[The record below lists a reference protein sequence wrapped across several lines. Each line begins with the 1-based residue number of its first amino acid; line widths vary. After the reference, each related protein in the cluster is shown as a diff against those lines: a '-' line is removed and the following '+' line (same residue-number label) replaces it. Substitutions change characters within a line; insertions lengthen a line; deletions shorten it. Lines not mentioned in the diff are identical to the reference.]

1 MPCEHGIRHFCCHN
15 AETELWK
22 PKKGNPDRTSAAVD
36 CTWYGGAMI
45 GVVDALAVESPS
57 ELFAL
62 GEKTKNDYL
71 LTNPTIRN
79 AKAIVRSTTRQ
90 R

>member
-1 MPCEHGIRHFCCHN
+1 VHCFDGIN
-15 AETELWK
+15 E
-22 PKKGNPDRTSAAVD
+22 PDLGGPD
-36 CTWYGGAMI
+36 CTWDGGAMI
-45 GVVDALAVESPS
+45 GVVDAIAVESPS
-57 ELFAL
+57 KLFAL
-62 GEKTKNDYL
+62 GEKAKDDYL